1 MKNNAEYCLYYE
13 LQIVA
18 IRQHRWI
25 ESEKAGRDL
34 GKFAEYDWINR
45 FGKIFYQEW
54 GWLVNE

>member
-18 IRQHRWI
+18 IRQHKWV

-34 GKFAEYDWINR
+34 GKYAEYDWIMR
-45 FGKIFYQEW
+45 YGKIFNQEN
-54 GWLVNE
+54 GYLLEE